1 MYTNPLLS
9 LALLSLPL
17 LSSAVPQDPPVN
29 NPAPANPQV
38 APQQPQAN
46 PTPAQ
51 PTTTLSPD
59 QRNAQ
64 YDAKYASLASAAL
77 TDPNYLAFSS
87 GLSAASIPVTIV
99 SQQEASYILALK
111 TATASIP
118 EPAYITNLPQDQ
130 QSWIRGFHQQLAG
143 PTPAASAPSGV
154 LPPMPSSSSS
164 ANGTSVSGQ
173 SGAPTASVVNGS
185 TVPVSSVSGS
195 PTDTATN
202 AQVPPPPRVPTATVD
217 VGNGTNGT
225 NDTSGAMGTGEGRG
239 GLLGMGAMGL
249 FGVVAVMV
257 LL

>member
-1 MYTNPLLS
+1 MYTHPLLS

-17 LSSAVPQDPPVN
+17 LSSAVPQGPPVN

-46 PTPAQ
+46 PTP
-51 PTTTLSPD
+51 TTTLSPD

-64 YDAKYASLASAAL
+64 YDANYASLASAAL
-77 TDPNYLAFSS
+77 TDPNYLAFAT
-87 GLSAASIPVTIV
+87 GISAASIPVTVV

-118 EPAYITNLPQDQ
+118 EPAYITNLPEGQ
-130 QSWIRGFHQQLAG
+130 QSWIRSFHQQLAG

-154 LPPMPSSSSS
+154 LPPMPSSSS
-164 ANGTSVSGQ
+164 ANGTPVSGQ
-173 SGAPTASVVNGS
+173 SGAPTPSVVNGS
-185 TVPVSSVSGS
+185 TVPASSVSGS

-202 AQVPPPPRVPTATVD
+202 AQVPPPPAPTATVD
-217 VGNGTNGT
+217 AGNGTNGT
-225 NDTSGAMGTGEGRG
+225 NDTSGAMGMGEGRG

-249 FGVVAVMV
+249 LGVVAVMV